1 PGSSAAPRLA
11 PGGAPAHELAVR
23 IHAAQPAG
31 GVAAS
36 GGIEVS
42 RVVEYKPILDR
53 ALDLATHQPA
63 HCVILQRPQA
73 RAAMTPGRD
82 LDWDQAMAAAR
93 PAGCVR
99 LGATDPLYILYT
111 SGTTARPKGVVRD
124 NGAPPAAP

>member
-31 GVAAS
+31 VVSAS
-36 GGIEVS
+36 CGIEVS
-42 RVVEYKPILDR
+42 RVIEYKPILDR

-82 LDWDQAMAAAR
+82 LDWEGTMAAAR
-93 PAGCVR
+93 PVGCLR
-99 LGATDPLYILYT
+99 LDATDPLYILYT
-111 SGTTARPKGVVRD
+111 SRTPARPNGV
-124 NGAPPAAP
+124 